1 VYNNL
6 DYTRNDVAGLDF
18 NTGSFTHSVR
28 FSYLKFENRILD
40 AVRGS
45 SLPFANYSVAIN
57 IGTFTVGPNLL
68 APQATP
74 QSDHQLKYDGSK
86 IIGKHIIRY
95 GFGWNHIQGGGFAS
109 FFAIAPQVFGFASA
123 GGDPTAAPL
132 SAAVVIVGNG
142 QGFSTTQPALGYPA
156 GGLGPDNRM
165 AFYIGDTWKV
175 LHNLTISPG
184 LRWERDTGRT
194 DSDLPA
200 IPEINAAFPGFGNR
214 VKQPNTNFAPQL
226 GIAWDPKGNG
236 KTVIRAGAGLYYE
249 NVIYNNVLFDRPLR
263 LRNGAFLATPTAC
276 VFGTATPA
284 PTLTAGNI
292 TVDSVEGI
300 DPVTNQ
306 SYCLDTI
313 AQAASALADFQTKF
327 QADNPFSLTATNP
340 NFIGSQL
347 ASGLNIGAALFAPN
361 YKTPRAVQMNIGI
374 QHEIRHGLVFSAD
387 FLRNIETHALLGI
400 DINHTG
406 AAQHFHL
413 ASAQAAIAA
422 TEAACLH
429 PGDLQGTIND
439 CSAVNGSG
447 GATIGNFTGNGL
459 GTPGDFGSACP
470 GGCAFGGINPTY
482 GAMSFL
488 EPISRSVY
496 NGLQMKLVQNV
507 ANPIRGVKTA
517 NFQIAYSLSRFVNPL
532 AFQGSTPP
540 SNPVAANDQ
549 DFVLGA
555 ADNDKPLRF
564 MGPSLLDR
572 THQISF
578 GGSFE
583 VPYGFRVGLISHFY
597 SPLSSPA
604 IVGSTG
610 TPGQIFQTDFT
621 GSGVGSQPLPG
632 TTNGSFMRNFGVSGL
647 NAAISHYNTTVAG
660 QATPAGQVLIS
671 NGLFTLTQ
679 LQQIGAVAP
688 TLPTAPSDQLV
699 FPWVKAFD
707 FRLSWSH
714 AFHERIRLEPS
725 VGIFNIFNFSNFN
738 LPPGAINGWL
748 DAGSSINSV
757 HTHIQCPLGVCETGP
772 ESNTFR
778 VGNGT
783 GVFGLGSP
791 RAVEWGLRLTF

>member
-1 VYNNL
+1 
-6 DYTRNDVAGLDF
+6 
-18 NTGSFTHSVR
+18 
-28 FSYLKFENRILD
+28 
-40 AVRGS
+40 
-45 SLPFANYSVAIN
+45 
-57 IGTFTVGPNLL
+57 
-68 APQATP
+68 
-74 QSDHQLKYDGSK
+74 
-86 IIGKHIIRY
+86 
-95 GFGWNHIQGGGFAS
+95 
-109 FFAIAPQVFGFASA
+109 
-123 GGDPTAAPL
+123 
-132 SAAVVIVGNG
+132 
-142 QGFSTTQPALGYPA
+142 
-156 GGLGPDNRM
+156 
-165 AFYIGDTWKV
+165 
-175 LHNLTISPG
+175 
-184 LRWERDTGRT
+184 
-194 DSDLPA
+194 
-200 IPEINAAFPGFGNR
+200 
-214 VKQPNTNFAPQL
+214 
-226 GIAWDPKGNG
+226 
-236 KTVIRAGAGLYYE
+236 
-249 NVIYNNVLFDRPLR
+249 
-263 LRNGAFLATPTAC
+263 
-276 VFGTATPA
+276 
-284 PTLTAGNI
+284 
-292 TVDSVEGI
+292 
-300 DPVTNQ
+300 
-306 SYCLDTI
+306 
-313 AQAASALADFQTKF
+313 
-327 QADNPFSLTATNP
+327 
-340 NFIGSQL
+340 
-347 ASGLNIGAALFAPN
+347 
-361 YKTPRAVQMNIGI
+361 
-374 QHEIRHGLVFSAD
+374 
-387 FLRNIETHALLGI
+387 
-400 DINHTG
+400 
-406 AAQHFHL
+406 
-413 ASAQAAIAA
+413 
-422 TEAACLH
+422 
-429 PGDLQGTIND
+429 
-439 CSAVNGSG
+439 
-447 GATIGNFTGNGL
+447 
-459 GTPGDFGSACP
+459 
-470 GGCAFGGINPTY
+470 
-482 GAMSFL
+482 MSFL

-583 VPYGFRVGLISHFY
+583 VPYGFRFGLISHFY